1 MPEALSRC
9 ELLKCRPAHHYC
21 PRLPTHTYRIISDLG
36 IAAKRTH
43 RGSRGG
49 KSAKRARSLK
59 KFVSLGLI
67 NARSVNKRAAEIHHF
82 LHLTSIDVLAITETW
97 FTIDHGSDDLWAFFP
112 DGYSAVHVP
121 RSGGKGGGVAI
132 LYRNTIRVDPPP
144 SDLTISATTFEWLSL
159 SLVVNS
165 VSIRLIVV
173 YRPPRSCIPIFLTEF
188 SRLLDLLINMPGKLL
203 VVGDFNLHVD
213 LADDGPA
220 RRFRDLVDSY
230 GLCQHVKEATHVHGH
245 TIDLV
250 LSRQSD
256 NLVSDAFVSEL
267 IGDHFAVISVLRA
280 HRPPLPRKVVSFRS
294 LSSIDVDQLM
304 ADLKLIP
311 MIAEPSSTMEGL
323 IEQYNIGVAG
333 VINSHAPTKTR
344 SFAIRPENQWFS
356 SDIAAMRR
364 LCRKFECIWRRRGM
378 AVDKEI
384 LLHHRRSLAG
394 LISTAKSSFLRNK
407 IAECGSDRRSLFSL
421 LDRCLNGRKELTLPC
436 HLSPGD
442 LPTEFGHFFNR
453 KIADI
458 RADLDKLSSPTPPAC
473 EFTSPTT
480 LSVFEPVNAAEIIEL
495 VLDCPSKSFFLDPIP
510 TCLLKKVIH
519 VLAKPI
525 ANLVNIS
532 LSSGEFPN
540 SLK

>member
-21 PRLPTHTYRIISDLG
+21 PRLPTHTYRIITDLG

-43 RGSRGG
+43 RGSRCG

-132 LYRNTIRVDPPP
+132 LY
-144 SDLTISATTFEWLSL
+144 
-159 SLVVNS
+159 
-165 VSIRLIVV
+165 
-173 YRPPRSCIPIFLTEF
+173 
-188 SRLLDLLINMPGKLL
+188 LLIDMPGKLL

-245 TIDLV
+245 TLDLV

-267 IGDHFAVISVLRA
+267 IGDHFAVIS
-280 HRPPLPRKVVSFRS
+280 
-294 LSSIDVDQLM
+294 
-304 ADLKLIP
+304 
-311 MIAEPSSTMEGL
+311 
-323 IEQYNIGVAG
+323 
-333 VINSHAPTKTR
+333 
-344 SFAIRPENQWFS
+344 
-356 SDIAAMRR
+356 
-364 LCRKFECIWRRRGM
+364 
-378 AVDKEI
+378 
-384 LLHHRRSLAG
+384 
-394 LISTAKSSFLRNK
+394 
-407 IAECGSDRRSLFSL
+407 
-421 LDRCLNGRKELTLPC
+421 
-436 HLSPGD
+436 
-442 LPTEFGHFFNR
+442 
-453 KIADI
+453 
-458 RADLDKLSSPTPPAC
+458 PAC
-473 EFTSPTT
+473 TPTT
-480 LSVFEPVNAAEIIEL
+480 
-495 VLDCPSKSFFLDPIP
+495 P
-510 TCLLKKVIH
+510 T
-519 VLAKPI
+519 
-525 ANLVNIS
+525 
-532 LSSGEFPN
+532 
-540 SLK
+540 